1 MRNHFQD
8 NDMGCAH
15 RVGNL
20 KINLAGMPFAFS
32 IPSIFQFNSAAP
44 GHGNG
49 HRVCVGVPHRF
60 FSLQAPITPPRV
72 EADRCLRQQ

>member
-15 RVGNL
+15 RDGNL
-20 KINLAGMPFAFS
+20 ETIRAGMPFAIS
-32 IPSIFQFNSAAP
+32 TSSIFQSNSAAP

-60 FSLQAPITPPRV
+60 FSLQAPSTPPRGEV
-72 EADRCLRQQ
+72 GRCLRQQ